1 MDVPGLT
8 PTPPV
13 LPTPVPTK
21 NEQTMGM
28 LCHLLALTGY
38 AIPFGNM
45 IGPLIVWMMKREEMP
60 FVESEGK
67 SSLNFQISMTIYH
80 LIAIALCFVV
90 IGFLVL
96 PIIMIVNVVL
106 VVLASTKAAAGVS
119 YQYPFSI
126 RFIQ

>member
-1 MDVPGLT
+1 MNDPGLT
-8 PTPPV
+8 PAPPV
-13 LPTPVPTK
+13 SRAPVPDK

-38 AIPFGNM
+38 AIPFANM
-45 IGPLIVWMMKREEMP
+45 IGPLIVWMIKREQMP

-80 LIAIALCFVV
+80 LIGIALCFIV

-96 PIIMIVNVVL
+96 PIIMIVNIVL
-106 VVLASTKAAAGVS
+106 VVLASTKAASGIS